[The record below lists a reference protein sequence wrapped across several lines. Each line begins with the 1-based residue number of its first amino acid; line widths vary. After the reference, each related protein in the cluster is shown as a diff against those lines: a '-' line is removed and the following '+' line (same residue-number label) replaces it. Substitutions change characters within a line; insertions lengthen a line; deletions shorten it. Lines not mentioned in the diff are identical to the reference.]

1 MKNDPKGKFLS
12 GSVLEGWYAKNLRDQ
27 DTGLSSWA
35 EDEIV
40 TFLKTGRTDRTAAF
54 GSMADVVQHSTQ
66 YLAEDDLRAIARYLK
81 SLPPSEG
88 CEREW
93 QQKEDVTTAALK
105 VGDFSAPGALSYVE
119 QCSVCHRM
127 GGKGAP
133 RIYPAL
139 AGNSIVFADDPS
151 SLIQVTLTGAG
162 RLTRQ
167 RTRWLSPCRALPI
180 FQTGRSPKS

>member
-88 CEREW
+88 REREW
-93 QQKEDVTTAALK
+93 QPKEDVTAEALK
-105 VGDFSAPGALSYVE
+105 AE
-119 QCSVCHRM
+119 ISVH
-127 GGKGAP
+127 
-133 RIYPAL
+133 
-139 AGNSIVFADDPS
+139 
-151 SLIQVTLTGAG
+151 
-162 RLTRQ
+162 
-167 RTRWLSPCRALPI
+167 RALCPMSSNV
-180 FQTGRSPKS
+180 RSAIVWTVRAHRASIRRLLAIRLSLPMIQARSFRSL